1 MPIIDSHTHVDE
13 SNIYGWMDP
22 PEQLIELMDEAGI
35 ESAVIMTYADVP
47 GLDMDAINF

>member
-1 MPIIDSHTHVDE
+1 
-13 SNIYGWMDP
+13 MDP

-47 GLDMDAINF
+47 GLDMDAVNLPHLHFQFRGRGFQEND